1 MQLHVVPGQRF
12 PVALDHRFTFFMDG
26 IFQVPRQS
34 QRVQAATAESEQLPP
49 PLAAGRTLLR

>member
-49 PLAAGRTLLR
+49 PLAAGRTP